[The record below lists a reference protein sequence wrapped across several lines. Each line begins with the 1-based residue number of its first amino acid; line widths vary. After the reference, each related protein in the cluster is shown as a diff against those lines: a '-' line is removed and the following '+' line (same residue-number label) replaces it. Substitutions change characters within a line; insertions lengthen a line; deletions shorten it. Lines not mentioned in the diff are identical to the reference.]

1 MDSRN
6 MFIVLILLI
15 LLYYVVTTFLTSSG
29 LTSIT
34 SGQEEITID
43 ASTLRSTGGTNS
55 AYSIWFYMDDWSYNF
70 GKNKIIFQRNN
81 SFSLYFDKNV
91 NDVILAVK
99 HSGEHAST
107 QQNNDGDWTSI
118 IASVDNGEITY
129 SDLPN
134 DESYYPQHFECS
146 DDRTAQVSSLVNG
159 YYYAMPG
166 TDSTGCPTSIV
177 QSDSTV
183 KTILYLETIN
193 GGHGDGASSS
203 VDDNL
208 SGSGLDIN
216 DETKTK
222 ICKVR
227 NVPLQKWVNM
237 IISFNNRTI
246 DIYMNGKLVK
256 TCILEHPPSID
267 QSEGIIITPDS
278 KGFDGKTSKFKFWG
292 SPMDPQK
299 AWYTYSDGF
308 TSGLGLSNFFSKYGF
323 KMSILENNV
332 ESASIS
338 I

>member
-6 MFIVLILLI
+6 IFIVLILLI

-43 ASTLRSTGGTNS
+43 ASKLRSTGGTNS

-81 SFSLYFDKNV
+81 SFSLYFDTAV

-99 HSGEHAST
+99 HSGDHAST
-107 QQNNDGDWTSI
+107 QQNNGFDWSTLTTGSGDGGAI
-118 IASVDNGEITY
+118 MAN
-129 SDLPN
+129 DLPTHEN
-134 DESYYPQHFECS
+134 AYENIFVCS
-146 DDRTAQVSSLVNG
+146 DGSSTARVSSQTING
-159 YYYAMPG
+159 KYYAMPD
-166 TDSTGCPTSIV
+166 TDSSGCPLKHN
-177 QSDSTV
+177 DSP
-183 KTILYLETIN
+183 IEYLQTIN
-193 GGHGDGASSS
+193 GGDGGSADDSNSA
-203 VDDNL
+203 DNL

-216 DETKTK
+216 ESSKTK
-222 ICKVR
+222 ICKIR

-256 TCILEHPPSID
+256 TCILEYPPSID
-267 QSEGIIITPDS
+267 QTEDIVITPGS

>member
-34 SGQEEITID
+34 SGQEEITIA
-43 ASTLRSTGGTNS
+43 ASKLRSTGGTNS

-81 SFSLYFDKNV
+81 SFSLYFDEAV
-91 NDVILAVK
+91 NDVILAIK
-99 HSGEHAST
+99 HSGDHAST
-107 QQNNDGDWTSI
+107 QQNNGFDWSTLTASGNGD
-118 IASVDNGEITY
+118 EIKAN
-129 SDLPN
+129 DLPN
-134 DESYYPQHFECS
+134 NKEYYPQMIDCS
-146 DDRTAQVSSLVNG
+146 GGSTAQVSSLVNG
-159 YYYAMPG
+159 YYYAMPN
-166 TDSTGCPTSIV
+166 TDSTGCPTSIM
-177 QSDSTV
+177 QSDGSEN
-183 KTILYLETIN
+183 TILYLQTN
-193 GGHGDGASSS
+193 GGDGGGDS
-203 VDDNL
+203 VSNNDNNL
-208 SGSGLDIN
+208 SDSGLDIN

-222 ICKVR
+222 ICKIR

-256 TCILEHPPSID
+256 TCILEYPPSID
-267 QSEGIIITPDS
+267 QAEGIVITPVS

>member
-1 MDSRN
+1 

-43 ASTLRSTGGTNS
+43 ASKLRSTGGTNS

-70 GKNKIIFQRNN
+70 GNEKIIFQRNN

-91 NDVILAVK
+91 NDVILAVN

-146 DDRTAQVSSLVNG
+146 DDRTAQVSSLVNDK
-159 YYYAMPG
+159 YYAMPD
-166 TDSTGCPTSIV
+166 TVPTGCPTSIK
-177 QSDSTV
+177 QDSSD
-183 KTILYLETIN
+183 KPILYLQKIDS
-193 GGHGDGASSS
+193 DGVGESIS
-203 VDDNL
+203 VGESNSVGDNL
-208 SGSGLDIN
+208 SGSGLDIA
-216 DETKTK
+216 DSTKTK
-222 ICKVR
+222 ICKIR

-256 TCILEHPPSID
+256 TCILEYPPSID
-267 QSEGIIITPDS
+267 QEEGIVITPYL